1 MFAVAG
7 LVYGE
12 TPVVTSIN
20 VNRIGWGGGMVV
32 ITGEGFATDAFSQF
46 DPTKGNK
53 VGNIQYKITIPILT
67 LIFRSISGDLL
78 QRASERGV
86 SESRQLELL
95 A

>member
-1 MFAVAG
+1 MMFAVAG

-53 VGNIQYKITIPILT
+53 VGKIQDHNPNIDAYI
-67 LIFRSISGDLL
+67 SINL
-78 QRASERGV
+78 R
-86 SESRQLELL
+86 
-95 A
+95 

>member
-1 MFAVAG
+1 MFAMAG

-53 VGNIQYKITIPILT
+53 VGKIQDHNPNIDAY
-67 LIFRSISGDLL
+67 FSINL
-78 QRASERGV
+78 R
-86 SESRQLELL
+86 
-95 A
+95 

>member
-53 VGNIQYKITIPILT
+53 VGKIQDPIIPNIDAYI
-67 LIFRSISGDLL
+67 SINL
-78 QRASERGV
+78 R
-86 SESRQLELL
+86 
-95 A
+95 

>member
-1 MFAVAG
+1 MFSVAG

-53 VGNIQYKITIPILT
+53 VGNIQDHSCPNIDAYI
-67 LIFRSISGDLL
+67 SINL
-78 QRASERGV
+78 R
-86 SESRQLELL
+86 
-95 A
+95 